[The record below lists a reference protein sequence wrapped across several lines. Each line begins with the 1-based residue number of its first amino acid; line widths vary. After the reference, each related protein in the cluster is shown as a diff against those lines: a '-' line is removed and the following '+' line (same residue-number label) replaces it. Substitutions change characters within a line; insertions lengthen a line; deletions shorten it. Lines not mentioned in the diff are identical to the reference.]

1 MFHQASILHT
11 LLPHDPDDDND
22 AVLEVRAGKCHAWL
36 FKECA
41 LSVGPVTGAGGK
53 EAALFTAE
61 VFHMYQNYSA
71 YRQWEFEVL
80 TVDTSD
86 GGGYRVSLLQCKEL

>member
-1 MFHQASILHT
+1 M
-11 LLPHDPDDDND
+11 P
-22 AVLEVRAGKCHAWL
+22 WL

-61 VFHMYQNYSA
+61 VFHMYQSYSA

-86 GGGYRVSLLQCKEL
+86 GGGYRVSLLQCKELKNKKTQKKPLILNFSMPVLLLVARGCLGE